1 MDLNLAAHA
10 TPQHFLSKM
19 LSHSHPCCQT
29 ASVSRPPRLSF
40 KITAMLSESKQRNPR
55 ILCLH
60 GFRTSGLILRSLITS
75 KWPDTVLRNLD
86 LDFLDGPFPA
96 TGKSDI
102 ERFYDPPYYEWY
114 QASKGFREYR
124 NFEECLDYV
133 EDYMIKHGPFD
144 GLLGFSQGAFL
155 SAALPRM
162 QEQGKA
168 LTKVPKV
175 KFLVLISGGK
185 IPGLRFGQPKAAVGA
200 FSSPVRCPSLHFIG
214 ERDFLKTEG
223 EVLVESFVEPVVI
236 RHTSGHT
243 IPKLETEA
251 EETVLSFFQRIRKM
265 LSDEAS
271 SVRSL
276 M

>member
-1 MDLNLAAHA
+1 
-10 TPQHFLSKM
+10 M
-19 LSHSHPCCQT
+19 LSHSYSCCQT
-29 ASVSRPPRLSF
+29 ATGLPPPRRLAF
-40 KITAMLSESKQRNPR
+40 KITAMSSENKQRNPR

-60 GFRTSGLILRSLITS
+60 GFRTSGRILRALITS

-102 ERFYDPPYYEWY
+102 ERFFDPPYYEWY
-114 QASKGFREYR
+114 QASKGFREYK
-124 NFEECLDYV
+124 NYEECLDYV

-155 SAALPRM
+155 SAALPGM
-162 QEQGKA
+162 QEQGTA

-175 KFLVLISGGK
+175 KFLVLLSGGK

-214 ERDFLKTEG
+214 ERDFLKTES

-236 RHTSGHT
+236 RHTSGHS

-251 EETVLSFFQRIRKM
+251 DQETVLSFFQRIRKM
-265 LSDEAS
+265 LFDESS

>member
-114 QASKGFREYR
+114 QASKVREY
-124 NFEECLDYV
+124 
-133 EDYMIKHGPFD
+133 IK
-144 GLLGFSQGAFL
+144 
-155 SAALPRM
+155 
-162 QEQGKA
+162 
-168 LTKVPKV
+168 V
-175 KFLVLISGGK
+175 
-185 IPGLRFGQPKAAVGA
+185 
-200 FSSPVRCPSLHFIG
+200 
-214 ERDFLKTEG
+214 DFLMFIQKQKGLT
-223 EVLVESFVEPVVI
+223 
-236 RHTSGHT
+236 
-243 IPKLETEA
+243 
-251 EETVLSFFQRIRKM
+251 FFNCLCIGF
-265 LSDEAS
+265 
-271 SVRSL
+271 
-276 M
+276 